1 MGYPFDQFGSAAP
14 VLTLAEQCEKLD
26 LCSTAQITK
35 TSVCHQHCFSPWDKA
50 QHRTQHWVAVL
61 NTVSEDQLPK
71 AASQSGTACS
81 EHPLEKKKGL
91 LSTWEGN
98 DSYITKKEGK
108 KKKRLNSRD
117 SQWKLQINGKSV
129 IFSILLYWCFF
140 LLFKLRVD
148 STDSLR
154 DYLSSWNNALFHS
167 ENTTI
172 YHIFYL

>member
-61 NTVSEDQLPK
+61 NTVFEDQLPK

-81 EHPLEKKKGL
+81 EHPLEKKRAFKYLRRERQLHNEKGR
-91 LSTWEGN
+91 
-98 DSYITKKEGK
+98 
-108 KKKRLNSRD
+108 KKKRLNSCD